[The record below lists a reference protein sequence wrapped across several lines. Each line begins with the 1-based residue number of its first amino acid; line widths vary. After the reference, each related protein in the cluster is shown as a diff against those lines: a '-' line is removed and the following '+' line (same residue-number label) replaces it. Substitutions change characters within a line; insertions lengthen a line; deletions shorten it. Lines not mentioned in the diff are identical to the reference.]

1 MSSMSSKKVKIVLII
16 LGALCIV
23 LGAYFELFKTPVHV
37 IDSSLKN
44 AFNKTASGV
53 SQVIQ
58 IENIKELQISLPGPL
73 TKPYTSSV
81 SSDSEK
87 VSFSSI
93 TQKEILDATNKG
105 RLDNGNLKQLVLNSK
120 LNASAQVKLDDMFEM
135 NYFEHTSPR
144 GVVLSDLVDEEN
156 YEYIV
161 IGENLAMG
169 SFDSGNEIVDE
180 WMKSPGHRA
189 NILNAQFTE
198 IGIAVKKGVFQGRT
212 VWMAV
217 QHFGA
222 PLSLC
227 EKIDSTLK
235 DSITHDETIL
245 DQKRGELELKKEQV
259 DSTSTL
265 SPDYNDRVDE
275 YNALAG
281 EYNAL
286 LQSLKIKISEY
297 NSQVKKF
304 NACTAGV

>member
-1 MSSMSSKKVKIVLII
+1 MSSKKVKIVLII

-73 TKPYTSSV
+73 TKPYTSSA

-105 RLDNGNLKQLVLNSK
+105 RLDNGNLKPLVLNSK

-198 IGIAVKKGVFQGRT
+198 IGIAVKKGVYQGRT

-245 DQKRGELELKKEQV
+245 DQKRGELELKKEEV

-304 NACTAGV
+304 NECTKGI